1 MINLKKIIEP
11 IGDSNV
17 SLQERLFRLLTLI
30 GLIGMGIAVL
40 MGIVAGE
47 SALNNVGM
55 VLGFILFFGLIYF
68 SIHFHKIQTGA
79 VIIGGLLVYLVMPF
93 NFLTTGGIY
102 GGGASWY
109 LLAMVF
115 VALLVENKIKYVLM
129 ASGLVI
135 SWGSYILAYFYPS
148 VLAMHTVEMAYIDS
162 AVSMTVVAG
171 LTCGMILFQN
181 SIYRSA
187 NRTARQQKQ
196 EIEELN
202 QAQNRFFSS
211 MSHEIRTPIN
221 TIIGLNEMILRE
233 TASDEVAADARNIQA
248 ASKMLLALINDILD
262 MSKMESGKMDIVPVG
277 YDVGDMLSEI
287 VNMIWV
293 RAKEKGLEFHIDID
307 QTMPSQLLGDEV
319 RIKQVLI
326 NVLNNAVKYTSEG
339 AITLS
344 IQCSRQERGRARIV
358 YSVTD
363 TGMGIKK
370 ENIPYLFNA
379 FKRVDEEKNR
389 HIEGTGLGLSIVKQ
403 LVDLMGGDISV
414 NSVYTKGTTFIITL
428 PQEIVSEEEIGDID
442 IEARH
447 AMNARK
453 YYKRSFEAPKAH
465 ILIVDDNE
473 TNLMVEERLL
483 RDTKVQTE
491 TAGSGAEC
499 LRKTLQNRYDV
510 ILMDHLMPE
519 MDGIA
524 CLHKIRMQAG
534 GLNQETPVVVLT
546 ANAGGENQRLYK
558 REGFDGYLTKPVIG
572 GQLEAELLKH
582 LPREIVMLT
591 DMNDSFG
598 MVQTPFVER
607 TKKKEM
613 LLISTD
619 SVADLPKEMTDKN
632 RIAVMPYRVVTEG
645 GEFIDGLETG
655 TDGVLSYIRSGRRA
669 HSESPG
675 VAEYE
680 AFFAEQLT
688 GAQCVIHLTM
698 SGKVSKGYEN
708 AREASESFDNVE
720 VVDTGHLSSGM
731 GFIVLQAAEYAASG
745 MSQEAVIEKI
755 QRMRPQVRTSFIVD
769 DTEYL
774 LRSGRI
780 SPKINAIC
788 KAFMVHPVLVL
799 KNSKMLVGAIKI
811 GTQKTVWRKYIEFV
825 LSNAGRIDKRLLFIT
840 HAGLSNEELQEIEK
854 TVRKKIIFDRIIYQK
869 ASPAIS
875 INCGMGAFGLL
886 FRLDGS
892 VMANAE
898 LLKSGK

>member
-1 MINLKKIIEP
+1 MNLKKIIEP

-30 GLIGMGIAVL
+30 GLIGMAVAVIMGIAV
-40 MGIVAGE
+40 GE
-47 SALNNVGM
+47 SALNNIGM

-68 SIHFHKIQTGA
+68 SIHFHKIQAGA

-93 NFLTTGGIY
+93 NFLTTGGLY
-102 GGGASWY
+102 GGGSSWF
-109 LLAMVF
+109 LLAFVF
-115 VALLVENKIKYVLM
+115 VALLVENRIKYVLM

-135 SWGSYILAYFYPS
+135 SWGCYILAYFYPS

-162 AVSMTVVAG
+162 AVSMTVVAF
-171 LTCGMILFQN
+171 LTCGMLLFQN
-181 SIYRSA
+181 SIYRSS
-187 NRTARQQKQ
+187 NRTARQRKQ

-233 TASDEVAADARNIQA
+233 TTSDEIAADAKDIQT

-262 MSKMESGKMDIVPVG
+262 MSKMESGKMDIVPVS
-277 YDVGDMLSEI
+277 YNVGDMLSEI

-293 RAKEKGLEFHIDID
+293 RTKEKGLEFHIDVD
-307 QTMPSQLLGDEV
+307 QKMPSQLLGDEV
-319 RIKQVLI
+319 RIKQILI
-326 NVLNNAVKYTSEG
+326 NVLNNAVKYTAEG
-339 AITLS
+339 SITLS
-344 IQCSRQERGRARIV
+344 IQCRRQEHGRAQIV
-358 YSVTD
+358 YSVAD

-370 ENIPYLFNA
+370 ENIPYLFSA

-414 NSVYTKGTTFIITL
+414 NSVYTKGTTFIITI
-428 PQEIVSEEEIGDID
+428 PQEIVSEEEIGNID

-447 AMNARK
+447 AINARK
-453 YYKRSFEAPKAH
+453 YYKRSFEAPRAR
-465 ILIVDDNE
+465 ILIVDDNDA
-473 TNLMVEERLL
+473 NLMVEAKLL

-499 LRKTLQNRYDV
+499 LQKTLKNRYDV

-519 MDGIA
+519 MDGVV
-524 CLHKIRMQAG
+524 CLHEIRAQAG
-534 GLNQETPVVVLT
+534 GLNQETPVIILT
-546 ANAGGENQRLYK
+546 ANAGSENQKLYK
-558 REGFDGYLTKPVIG
+558 REGFDGYLTKPVTG
-572 GQLEAELLKH
+572 GQLEAELLRH
-582 LPREIVMLT
+582 LPEEIVTLA
-591 DMNDSFG
+591 DRKDSFG
-598 MVQTPFVER
+598 VVQAPFVER
-607 TKKKEM
+607 TKKKM
-613 LLISTD
+613 FLLVSTD
-619 SVADLPKEMTDKN
+619 SVSDLPQELTESA
-632 RIAVMPYRVVTEG
+632 RVAVMPYRVVTEG
-645 GEFIDGLETG
+645 GEFIDGQETG
-655 TDGVLSYIRSGRRA
+655 TDGVLAYIRSGRRA
-669 HSESPG
+669 HSESPS

-688 GAQCVIHLTM
+688 KAQCVIHLTM
-698 SGKVSKGYEN
+698 SGKVSKGYGN
-708 AREASESFDNVE
+708 ALEASESFDNVE
-720 VVDTGHLSSGM
+720 VIDTGHLSSGM

-745 MSQEAVIEKI
+745 MSQEAVIEGI
-755 QRMRPQVRTSFIVD
+755 QRMRSQVRTSFIVD

-774 LRSGRI
+774 LRAGRI
-780 SPKINAIC
+780 SPRINTIC

-799 KNSKMLVGAIKI
+799 KNSKMMVGAIMI
-811 GTQKTVWRKYIEFV
+811 GTKKTVWRKYIESV
-825 LSNAGRIDKRLLFIT
+825 LGNAGRIDKNLLFIT

-854 TVRKKIIFDRIIYQK
+854 TVRKKVNFDQIIYQK

-886 FRLDGS
+886 FKLQ
-892 VMANAE
+892 
-898 LLKSGK
+898 SGK

>member
-1 MINLKKIIEP
+1 MKWKKIIEP

-17 SLQERLFRLLTLI
+17 TLQERLFRLLTLI

-40 MGIVAGE
+40 MGIAAGE
-47 SALNNVGM
+47 SALNNIGM

-102 GGGASWY
+102 GGGSSWY
-109 LLAMVF
+109 LLAFVF

-135 SWGSYILAYFYPS
+135 SWGSYLFAYFYPS
-148 VLAMHTVEMAYIDS
+148 ALAMHTVEMAYIDS

-171 LTCGMILFQN
+171 LTCGMLLFQN
-181 SIYRSA
+181 AIYRSA
-187 NRTARQQKQ
+187 NQTARQQKQ
-196 EIEELN
+196 EIEELS

-233 TASDEVAADARNIQA
+233 TTSDEIAADARDIQT

-262 MSKMESGKMDIVPVG
+262 MSKIESGKMDIVPVS
-277 YDVGDMLSEI
+277 YHVGDMLSEI

-293 RAKEKGLEFHIDID
+293 RAKEKGLEFHIDVD
-307 QTMPSQLLGDEV
+307 QKMPSQLLGDEV
-319 RIKQVLI
+319 RIKQILI
-326 NVLNNAVKYTSEG
+326 NVLNNAVKYTAEG
-339 AITLS
+339 SVTLS
-344 IQCSRQERGRARIV
+344 IQCRRQEHGCAQIV
-358 YSVTD
+358 YSVAD

-370 ENIPYLFNA
+370 ENIPYLFSA

-414 NSVYTKGTTFIITL
+414 NSVYTKGTTFIITI
-428 PQEIVSEEEIGDID
+428 PQEVISEEAIGDMD

-453 YYKRSFEAPKAH
+453 YYKRSFEAPKAR

-473 TNLMVEERLL
+473 ANLMVEEKLL
-483 RDTKVQTE
+483 RDTKVQTD
-491 TAGSGAEC
+491 TACSGAQC
-499 LRKTLQNRYDV
+499 LQKTLKNRYDV

-519 MDGIA
+519 MDGIV
-524 CLHKIRMQAG
+524 CLHEIRTQAG
-534 GLNQETPVVVLT
+534 GLNQETPVIVLT
-546 ANAGGENQRLYK
+546 ANAGGENQKLYK
-558 REGFDGYLTKPVIG
+558 REGFDGYLMKPVTG
-572 GQLEAELLKH
+572 GQLESELLNH
-582 LPREIVMLT
+582 LPEEIVTLA
-591 DMNDSFG
+591 DRKDSFG
-598 MVQTPFVER
+598 VVQTPFVER
-607 TKKKEM
+607 TKKKM
-613 LLISTD
+613 FLLISTD
-619 SVADLPKEMTDKN
+619 SVSDLPEDMTDSA
-632 RIAVMPYRVVTEG
+632 RVAVMPYRVVTEG
-645 GEFIDGLETG
+645 GEFIDGQETG

-669 HSESPG
+669 HSESPS

-688 GAQCVIHLTM
+688 KAQCVVHLTM

-708 AREASESFDNVE
+708 ALEASESFDNVE
-720 VVDTGHLSSGM
+720 VIDTGHLSSGM

-745 MSQEAVIEKI
+745 MSQEDVIEKI
-755 QRMRPQVRTSFIVD
+755 HRLRSLVRTSFIVD

-774 LRSGRI
+774 LRAGRI
-780 SPKINAIC
+780 SPRINTIC

-799 KNSKMLVGAIKI
+799 KNSKMMVGAIKI
-811 GTQKTVWRKYIEFV
+811 GTQRAVWKKYIESV
-825 LSNAGRIDKRLLFIT
+825 LDNAGRIDKRLLFIT
-840 HAGLSNEELQEIEK
+840 HAGLSHEELQEIEK
-854 TVRKKIIFDRIIYQK
+854 TVRKKVTFDRVIYQK
-869 ASPAIS
+869 ASPAIA
-875 INCGMGAFGLL
+875 INCGTGAFGLL
-886 FRLDGS
+886 FMLQG
-892 VMANAE
+892 
-898 LLKSGK
+898 GK

>member
-1 MINLKKIIEP
+1 MNLKKIIEP

-30 GLIGMGIAVL
+30 GLIGMAVAVIMGIAV
-40 MGIVAGE
+40 GE
-47 SALNNVGM
+47 SALNNIGM

-68 SIHFHKIQTGA
+68 SIHFHKIQAGA

-93 NFLTTGGIY
+93 NFLTTGGLY
-102 GGGASWY
+102 GGGSSWF
-109 LLAMVF
+109 LLAFVF
-115 VALLVENKIKYVLM
+115 VALLVENRIKYVLM

-135 SWGSYILAYFYPS
+135 SWGCYILAYFYPS

-162 AVSMTVVAG
+162 AVSMTVVAF
-171 LTCGMILFQN
+171 LTCGMLLFQN
-181 SIYRSA
+181 SIYRSS
-187 NRTARQQKQ
+187 NRTARQRKQ

-233 TASDEVAADARNIQA
+233 TTSDEIAADAKDIQT

-262 MSKMESGKMDIVPVG
+262 MSKIESGKMDIVPVS
-277 YDVGDMLSEI
+277 YHVGDMLSEI

-307 QTMPSQLLGDEV
+307 QKMPSQLLGDEV
-319 RIKQVLI
+319 RIKQILI
-326 NVLNNAVKYTSEG
+326 NVLNNAVKYTAEG
-339 AITLS
+339 SITLS
-344 IQCSRQERGRARIV
+344 IQCRRQEHGRAQIV
-358 YSVTD
+358 YSVAD

-370 ENIPYLFNA
+370 ENIPYLFSA

-414 NSVYTKGTTFIITL
+414 NSVYTKGTTFIITI
-428 PQEIVSEEEIGDID
+428 PQEIVSEEEIGNID

-447 AMNARK
+447 AINARK
-453 YYKRSFEAPKAH
+453 YYKRSFEAPRAR
-465 ILIVDDNE
+465 ILIVDDNDA
-473 TNLMVEERLL
+473 NLMVEAKLL

-499 LRKTLQNRYDV
+499 LQKTLKNRYDV

-519 MDGIA
+519 MDGVV
-524 CLHKIRMQAG
+524 CLHEIRAQAG
-534 GLNQETPVVVLT
+534 GLNQETPVIILT
-546 ANAGGENQRLYK
+546 ANAGSENQKLYK
-558 REGFDGYLTKPVIG
+558 REGFDGYLTKPVTG
-572 GQLEAELLKH
+572 GQLEAELLRH
-582 LPREIVMLT
+582 LPEEIVTLA
-591 DMNDSFG
+591 DRKDSFG
-598 MVQTPFVER
+598 VVQAPFVER
-607 TKKKEM
+607 TKKKM
-613 LLISTD
+613 FLLVSTD
-619 SVADLPKEMTDKN
+619 SVSDLPQELTE
-632 RIAVMPYRVVTEG
+632 RARVAVMPYRVVTEG
-645 GEFIDGLETG
+645 GEFIDGQETG
-655 TDGVLSYIRSGRRA
+655 TDGVLAYIRSGRRA
-669 HSESPG
+669 HSESPS

-688 GAQCVIHLTM
+688 KAQCVIHLTM
-698 SGKVSKGYEN
+698 SGKVSKGYGN
-708 AREASESFDNVE
+708 ALEASESFDNVE
-720 VVDTGHLSSGM
+720 VIDTGHLSSGM

-745 MSQEAVIEKI
+745 MSQAEVIEKI
-755 QRMRPQVRTSFIVD
+755 QRMRSQVRTSFIVD

-774 LRSGRI
+774 LRAGRI
-780 SPKINAIC
+780 SPRINTIC

-799 KNSKMLVGAIKI
+799 KNSKMMVGAIMI
-811 GTQKTVWRKYIEFV
+811 GTKKTVWRKYIESV
-825 LSNAGRIDKRLLFIT
+825 LGNAGRIDKKLLFIT

-854 TVRKKIIFDRIIYQK
+854 TVRKKVNFDQIIYQK

-886 FRLDGS
+886 FKLQ
-892 VMANAE
+892 
-898 LLKSGK
+898 SGK

>member
-1 MINLKKIIEP
+1 MNLKKIIEP

-30 GLIGMGIAVL
+30 GLIGMAVAVIMGIAV
-40 MGIVAGE
+40 GE
-47 SALNNVGM
+47 SALNNIGM

-68 SIHFHKIQTGA
+68 SIHFHKIQAGA

-93 NFLTTGGIY
+93 NFLTTGGLY
-102 GGGASWY
+102 GGGSSWF
-109 LLAMVF
+109 LLAFVF
-115 VALLVENKIKYVLM
+115 VALLVENRIKYVLM

-135 SWGSYILAYFYPS
+135 SWGCYILAYFYPS

-162 AVSMTVVAG
+162 AVSMTVVAF
-171 LTCGMILFQN
+171 LTCGMLLFQN
-181 SIYRSA
+181 SIYRSS
-187 NRTARQQKQ
+187 NRTARQRKQ

-233 TASDEVAADARNIQA
+233 TTSDEIAADAKDIQT

-262 MSKMESGKMDIVPVG
+262 MSKMESGKMDIVPVS
-277 YDVGDMLSEI
+277 YNVGDMLSEI

-293 RAKEKGLEFHIDID
+293 RTKEKGLEFHIDVD
-307 QTMPSQLLGDEV
+307 QKMPSQLLGDEV
-319 RIKQVLI
+319 RIKQILI
-326 NVLNNAVKYTSEG
+326 NVLNNAVKYTAEG
-339 AITLS
+339 SITLS
-344 IQCSRQERGRARIV
+344 IQCRRQEHGRAQIV
-358 YSVTD
+358 YSVAD

-370 ENIPYLFNA
+370 ENIPYLFSA

-414 NSVYTKGTTFIITL
+414 NSVYTKGTTFIITI
-428 PQEIVSEEEIGDID
+428 PQEIVSEEEIGNID

-447 AMNARK
+447 AINARK
-453 YYKRSFEAPKAH
+453 YYKRSFEAPRAR
-465 ILIVDDNE
+465 ILIVDDNDA
-473 TNLMVEERLL
+473 NLMVEAKLL

-499 LRKTLQNRYDV
+499 LQKTLKNRYDV

-519 MDGIA
+519 MDGVV
-524 CLHKIRMQAG
+524 CLHEIRAQAG
-534 GLNQETPVVVLT
+534 GLNQETPVIILT
-546 ANAGGENQRLYK
+546 ANAGSENQKLYK
-558 REGFDGYLTKPVIG
+558 REGFDGYLTKPVTG
-572 GQLEAELLKH
+572 GQLEAELLRH
-582 LPREIVMLT
+582 LPEEIVTLA
-591 DMNDSFG
+591 DRKDSFG
-598 MVQTPFVER
+598 VVQAPFVER
-607 TKKKEM
+607 TKKKM
-613 LLISTD
+613 FLLVSTD
-619 SVADLPKEMTDKN
+619 SVSDLPQELTE
-632 RIAVMPYRVVTEG
+632 RARVAVMPYRVVTEG
-645 GEFIDGLETG
+645 GEFIDGQETG
-655 TDGVLSYIRSGRRA
+655 TDGVLAYIRSGRRA
-669 HSESPG
+669 HSESPS

-688 GAQCVIHLTM
+688 KAQCVIHLTM
-698 SGKVSKGYEN
+698 SGKVSKGYGN
-708 AREASESFDNVE
+708 ALEASESFDNVE
-720 VVDTGHLSSGM
+720 VIDTGHLSSGM

-745 MSQEAVIEKI
+745 MSQEAVIEGI
-755 QRMRPQVRTSFIVD
+755 QRMRSQVRTSFIVD

-774 LRSGRI
+774 LRAGRI
-780 SPKINAIC
+780 SPRINTIC

-799 KNSKMLVGAIKI
+799 KNSKMMVGAIMI
-811 GTQKTVWRKYIEFV
+811 GTKKTVWRKYIESV
-825 LSNAGRIDKRLLFIT
+825 LGNAGRIDKNLLFIT

-854 TVRKKIIFDRIIYQK
+854 TVRKKVNFDQIIYQK

-886 FRLDGS
+886 FKLQ
-892 VMANAE
+892 
-898 LLKSGK
+898 SGK

>member
-1 MINLKKIIEP
+1 MNLKKIIEP

-30 GLIGMGIAVL
+30 GLIGMAVAVIMGIAV
-40 MGIVAGE
+40 GE
-47 SALNNVGM
+47 SALNNIGM

-68 SIHFHKIQTGA
+68 SIHFHKIQAGA

-93 NFLTTGGIY
+93 NFLTTGGLY
-102 GGGASWY
+102 GGGSSWF
-109 LLAMVF
+109 LLAFVF
-115 VALLVENKIKYVLM
+115 VALLVENRIKYVLM

-135 SWGSYILAYFYPS
+135 SWGCYILAYFYPS

-162 AVSMTVVAG
+162 AVSMTVVAF
-171 LTCGMILFQN
+171 LTCGMLLFQN
-181 SIYRSA
+181 SIYRSS
-187 NRTARQQKQ
+187 NRTARQRKQ

-233 TASDEVAADARNIQA
+233 TTSDEIAADAKDIQT

-262 MSKMESGKMDIVPVG
+262 MSKMESGKMDIVPVS
-277 YDVGDMLSEI
+277 YNVGDMLSEI

-293 RAKEKGLEFHIDID
+293 RTKEKGLEFHIDVD
-307 QTMPSQLLGDEV
+307 QKMPSQLLGDEV
-319 RIKQVLI
+319 RIKQILI
-326 NVLNNAVKYTSEG
+326 NVLNNAVKYTAEG
-339 AITLS
+339 SITLS
-344 IQCSRQERGRARIV
+344 IQCRRQEHGRAQIV
-358 YSVTD
+358 YSVAD

-370 ENIPYLFNA
+370 ENIPYLFSA

-414 NSVYTKGTTFIITL
+414 NSVYTKGTTFIITI
-428 PQEIVSEEEIGDID
+428 PQEIVSEEEIGNID

-447 AMNARK
+447 AINARK
-453 YYKRSFEAPKAH
+453 YYKRSFEAPRAR
-465 ILIVDDNE
+465 ILIVDDNDA
-473 TNLMVEERLL
+473 NLMVEAKLL

-499 LRKTLQNRYDV
+499 LQKTLKNRYDV

-519 MDGIA
+519 MDGVV
-524 CLHKIRMQAG
+524 CLHEIRAQAG
-534 GLNQETPVVVLT
+534 GLNQETPVIILT
-546 ANAGGENQRLYK
+546 ANAGSENQKLYK
-558 REGFDGYLTKPVIG
+558 REGFDGYLTKPITG
-572 GQLEAELLKH
+572 GQLEAELLRH
-582 LPREIVMLT
+582 LPEEIVTLA
-591 DMNDSFG
+591 DRKDSFG
-598 MVQTPFVER
+598 VVQAPFVER
-607 TKKKEM
+607 TKKKM
-613 LLISTD
+613 FLLVSTD
-619 SVADLPKEMTDKN
+619 SVSDLPQEMTE
-632 RIAVMPYRVVTEG
+632 RARVAVMPYRVVTEG
-645 GEFIDGLETG
+645 GEFIDGQETD
-655 TDGVLSYIRSGRRA
+655 TDGVLAYIRSGRRA
-669 HSESPG
+669 HSESPS

-688 GAQCVIHLTM
+688 KAQCVIHLTM
-698 SGKVSKGYEN
+698 SGKVSKGYGN
-708 AREASESFDNVE
+708 ALEASESFDNVE
-720 VVDTGHLSSGM
+720 VIDTGHLSSGM

-745 MSQEAVIEKI
+745 MSQEAVIEGI
-755 QRMRPQVRTSFIVD
+755 QRMRSQVRTSFIVD

-774 LRSGRI
+774 LRAGRI
-780 SPKINAIC
+780 SPRINTIC

-799 KNSKMLVGAIKI
+799 KNSKMMVGAIMI
-811 GTQKTVWRKYIEFV
+811 GTKKTVWRKYIESV
-825 LSNAGRIDKRLLFIT
+825 LSNAGRIDKKLLFIT

-854 TVRKKIIFDRIIYQK
+854 TVRKKVNFDQIIYQK

-886 FRLDGS
+886 FKLQ
-892 VMANAE
+892 
-898 LLKSGK
+898 SGK